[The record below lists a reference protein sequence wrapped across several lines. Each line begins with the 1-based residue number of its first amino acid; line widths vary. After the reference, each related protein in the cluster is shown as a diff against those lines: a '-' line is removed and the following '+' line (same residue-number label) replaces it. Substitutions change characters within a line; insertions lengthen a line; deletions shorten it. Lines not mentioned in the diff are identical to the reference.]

1 MSEHAVEIVVIVV
14 GLVIG
19 FWWLSGITKRHRD
32 EYRQWYADAAKAY
45 DAGAK
50 GIEDRWDLLRES
62 TEAAKEQNRL
72 LQKQIEIM
80 GELIVAL
87 RERK

>member
-1 MSEHAVEIVVIVV
+1 MSEHLLEISVIVI

-19 FWWLSGITKRHRD
+19 FWWLSGISLRTRD

-45 DAGAK
+45 SQGAK

-62 TEAAKEQNRL
+62 TEVAKEQNHL
-72 LQKQIEIM
+72 LLKEMEIM
-80 GELIVAL
+80 RELIVAL
-87 RERK
+87 RERP

>member
-1 MSEHAVEIVVIVV
+1 MSEHVVEIAVIVI

-19 FWWLSGITKRHRD
+19 FWWLSGISMRTRD

-45 DAGAK
+45 DKGAK

-62 TEAAKEQNRL
+62 TEVAKEQNRL
-72 LQKQIEIM
+72 LQKEMEIM

-87 RERK
+87 RKRK